1 MLNVVRYVT
10 ALLVF
15 LVIYVT
21 VLAPVLSQL
30 TGSLQSATPQ
40 GPLSGIIDPL
50 ETAMYVGMPL
60 VLAAGVL
67 LIGFIIAVGI
77 RGTSR

>member
-15 LVIYVT
+15 LLIYVT

-30 TGSLQSATPQ
+30 TGSLQSATTQ

-50 ETAMYVGMPL
+50 ETAMFVGMPL